1 MFVRRKSYYL
11 EEKVNLIVSINR
23 QSLEK
28 IEFPILLI
36 KNSKQKKLER
46 VL

>member
-36 KNSKQKKLER
+36 KNSKQKN
-46 VL
+46 